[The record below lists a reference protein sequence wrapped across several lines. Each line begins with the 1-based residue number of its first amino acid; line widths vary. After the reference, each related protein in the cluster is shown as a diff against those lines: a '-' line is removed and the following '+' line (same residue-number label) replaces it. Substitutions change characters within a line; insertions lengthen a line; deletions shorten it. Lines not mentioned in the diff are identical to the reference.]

1 MGIETIDRTERGMKK
16 IIKHD
21 QVQMSTL
28 VTKHI
33 GKFNSHT
40 FSMSCSKDASGKFT
54 SGLFWAHIDTSSGC
68 KVPIQV

>member
-1 MGIETIDRTERGMKK
+1 MGIETIDRTEQGMKK

-33 GKFNSHT
+33 DKSNSHT
-40 FSMSCSKDASGKFT
+40 FSISCSKDASGKFT
-54 SGLFWAHIDTSSGC
+54 SCLFWSHIDISSGC
-68 KVPIQV
+68 RVPIQV